1 METIPDEILLK
12 ILNNLRQDE
21 LVTAIEVSPTFARI
35 SSDSSLWKAISLTWN
50 SPFPFHKY
58 ELAKIVKDV
67 LGKETIHYK
76 PIFLKHDFLFSCGSQ
91 VCTEFIV
98 GRLDLLQAEHKG
110 ARGVD
115 ISV

>member
-1 METIPDEILLK
+1 MLYSVIMETLPDEILLK

-21 LVTAIEVSPTFARI
+21 LVTASEVSPTFARI

-67 LGKETIHYK
+67 LGKEPSTINR
-76 PIFLKHDFLFSCGSQ
+76 FF
-91 VCTEFIV
+91 
-98 GRLDLLQAEHKG
+98 
-110 ARGVD
+110 
-115 ISV
+115 